1 MGYSRLESIF
11 PRCFGVLWFTMAR
24 DGLGGGQLAKTMTD
38 VESNHAHF
46 HEFAE
51 RRRRMISNEP
61 NQRFGRWV
69 FVVIF
74 RWKH

>member
-1 MGYSRLESIF
+1 MGYSRLGFIL

-24 DGLGGGQLAKTMTD
+24 DGLGGGQLAKTTTD

-46 HEFAE
+46 NEFAGM
-51 RRRRMISNEP
+51 RRKMISNKP
-61 NQRFGRWV
+61 YQRFGRWV

-74 RWKH
+74 SWKH